1 MALMTIL
8 PIGPFLLPSI
18 HSSQRTNKDIC
29 KGTRNVDSDTDGVK
43 AEGEGLCLQ
52 HLQVKGKTH

>member
-1 MALMTIL
+1 MTIL